1 MCVERGLLYHDASVI
16 WIWGAPP
23 AKVMNYA
30 VHAIWPTAANFAVYL
45 VKPIVLTVY
54 CLS

>member
-1 MCVERGLLYHDASVI
+1 MCMERGLLYHDASVI
-16 WIWGAPP
+16 WICGAPP

-30 VHAIWPTAANFAVYL
+30 VHAIWPTAVNIAVYL

-54 CLS
+54 